1 MEEFILDG
9 PRQLREA
16 VRAAD
21 GLPATL
27 FEGRQPSS
35 AMLLGMGGS
44 ALSAGL
50 IELLRHRH
58 QAAWRF
64 DVVRDY
70 RLARQPDASTLV
82 LALSYSGE
90 TDETLAGLEA
100 CLRPGSDQGR
110 SDLSANGLAEA
121 GDTER
126 LNRPLVVAAARGG
139 RLEHA
144 ARKHAVSFVQV
155 PERPSDFQPRFALS
169 FMFGLAWRVLVRAG
183 LLPDATSIHE
193 LADWLECRDL
203 ESGGAEL
210 ASWLEDR
217 IPVVYMPTEFE
228 AGVARTWRIKFNENA
243 KIPCI
248 AGALPEANH
257 NEMIAFP
264 PLPSGSR
271 ARFAF
276 LLVDDPDGDRRISQ
290 RFRLTGDLLGSY
302 GYPVRRLTL
311 DAGVSSIHK
320 AMSSLL
326 LADWVTLHHARQRGV
341 DPVSIPAIQQ
351 FKLLLKGASH

>member
-1 MEEFILDG
+1 MEAFILDG

-21 GLPATL
+21 RLPATL
-27 FEGRQPSS
+27 FPETPDGSS
-35 AMLLGMGGS
+35 PFTSVMLLGMGGS

-58 QAAWRF
+58 GATWRF

-70 RLARQPDASTLV
+70 RLPRLPDDRTLV

-90 TDETLAGLEA
+90 TEETLAALEVA
-100 CLRPGSDQGR
+100 
-110 SDLSANGLAEA
+110 LSTGANTAQA
-121 GDTER
+121 MPSR
-126 LNRPLVVAAARGG
+126 FVAASRGG
-139 RLEHA
+139 RLEDA
-144 ARKHAVSFVQV
+144 ARQHSLCFVRV

-169 FMFGLAWRVLVRAG
+169 FMFGLAWRILVRAR
-183 LLPDATSIHE
+183 LLPDSTSVHE
-193 LADWLECRDL
+193 LADWLECLDL
-203 ESGGAEL
+203 ESRGKEL
-210 ASWLEDR
+210 AAWLGNR
-217 IPVVYMPTEFE
+217 IPVVYVPTEYE

-264 PLPSGSR
+264 PLAPGAT

-276 LLVDDPDGDRRISQ
+276 LLVDDPDGDERISL
-290 RFRLTGDLLGSY
+290 RFRLTGDLLAGY
-302 GYPVRRLTL
+302 GYPVRQLCFEP
-311 DAGVSSIHK
+311 AGSPIHK
-320 AMSSLL
+320 ALGSLL
-326 LADWVTLHHARQRGV
+326 LADWVTLHHARCSGI
-341 DPVSIPAIQQ
+341 DPVSIPAIQE
-351 FKLLLKGASH
+351 FKKLLRDAGR